1 MMNRRRLTAIHHESD
16 LVFVFWFLLFQESFG
31 PFSFE
36 IAIRALPTMCRLL
49 DKHKYKKMIQFARCI
64 RRTMRKGGGVE
75 ATKPDG
81 P

>member
-16 LVFVFWFLLFQESFG
+16 LVFVFWFLLFQESFD

-36 IAIRALPTMCRLL
+36 IATRAPTNNVCRLL

-64 RRTMRKGGGVE
+64 RRTIAEGS
-75 ATKPDG
+75 
-81 P
+81 